1 MKMIDIHNHILMDI
15 DDGPQSITAMNDLLN
30 QAKNEGITDIVV
42 TPHHLHSKYNNYIQ
56 RVKDGI
62 KDLNENQDVQKLNI
76 NFYAGQ
82 EIRVTDRIIDDINN
96 GEIEGINN
104 SNYLLLEFPSNE
116 VPHYTRQLFYELQTM
131 GYIPIIAHPERNK
144 AIVRNLDLLYELING
159 GALSQLT
166 TSSLLGKFG
175 SNIRNASLKIIDN
188 NLAHFIASD
197 AHSATTRPFAM
208 KQLFKE
214 RKLKAYYE
222 EFENYLENGKLM
234 INNERISK
242 QIPTQDYKQ
251 KKWFGLF

>member
-1 MKMIDIHNHILMDI
+1 MIDMHNHILIDI
-15 DDGPQSITAMNDLLN
+15 DDGPQSLTAAIDLLK
-30 QAKNEGITDIVV
+30 QAKREGITDIIA
-42 TPHHLHSKYNNYIQ
+42 TPHHLHPKYSNDIHT
-56 RVKDGI
+56 VKEKI
-62 KDLNENQDVQKLNI
+62 NELKLNEEIRNLNI

-82 EIRVTDRIIDDINN
+82 EIRVTDRVIDDINN
-96 GEIEGINN
+96 GNIEGINN

-116 VPHYTRQLFYELQTM
+116 VPHYSKQLFYELQTM

-144 AIVRNLDLLYELING
+144 AIVQNLDLLFELING

-166 TSSLLGKFG
+166 TSSILGDLG
-175 SNIRNASLKIIDN
+175 SNVRRISLKIMDN

-197 AHSATTRPFAM
+197 AHSATTRPFVM

-214 RKLKAYYE
+214 RKLKTYCE
-222 EFENYLENGKLM
+222 TFEDYIENGNLIIK
-234 INNERISK
+234 NERVSK

>member
-1 MKMIDIHNHILMDI
+1 MIDMHNHILIDI
-15 DDGPQSITAMNDLLN
+15 DDGPQSLTAAIDLLK
-30 QAKNEGITDIVV
+30 QAKREGITDIIA
-42 TPHHLHSKYNNYIQ
+42 TPHHLHPKYSNDIHT
-56 RVKDGI
+56 VKKKI
-62 KDLNENQDVQKLNI
+62 NELKINEEIRNLNI

-82 EIRVTDRIIDDINN
+82 EIRVTDRVIDDINN
-96 GEIEGINN
+96 GNIEGINN

-116 VPHYTRQLFYELQTM
+116 VPHYSKQLFYELQTM

-144 AIVRNLDLLYELING
+144 AIVQNLDLLFELING

-166 TSSLLGKFG
+166 TSSILGDFG
-175 SNIRNASLKIIDN
+175 SNVRRISLKIMDN

-197 AHSATTRPFAM
+197 AHSATTRPFVM

-214 RKLKAYYE
+214 RKLKTYYE
-222 EFENYLENGKLM
+222 TFEDYIENGNLIIK
-234 INNERISK
+234 NERVSK

>member
-1 MKMIDIHNHILMDI
+1 
-15 DDGPQSITAMNDLLN
+15 
-30 QAKNEGITDIVV
+30 
-42 TPHHLHSKYNNYIQ
+42 
-56 RVKDGI
+56 
-62 KDLNENQDVQKLNI
+62 
-76 NFYAGQ
+76 
-82 EIRVTDRIIDDINN
+82 
-96 GEIEGINN
+96 
-104 SNYLLLEFPSNE
+104 
-116 VPHYTRQLFYELQTM
+116 M

-144 AIVRNLDLLYELING
+144 AIVQNLDLLYELING

-175 SNIRNASLKIIDN
+175 SKVRSASLKIIDN

-197 AHSATTRPFAM
+197 AHSATIRPFAM

-242 QIPTQDYKQ
+242 QVPTQEYKQ
-251 KKWFGLF
+251 KKWFGLFRKMNEGLRVKRFLRNCDFNTNHYRFANCYIFNIFRIFHIRTIF

>member
-1 MKMIDIHNHILMDI
+1 MIDMHNHILIDI
-15 DDGPQSITAMNDLLN
+15 DDGPQSLTAAIDLLK
-30 QAKNEGITDIVV
+30 QTKREGITDIIA
-42 TPHHLHSKYNNYIQ
+42 TPHHLHPKYSNDIHT
-56 RVKDGI
+56 VKEKI
-62 KDLNENQDVQKLNI
+62 NELKLNEEIRNLNI

-82 EIRVTDRIIDDINN
+82 EIRVTDRVIDDINN
-96 GEIEGINN
+96 GNIEGINN

-116 VPHYTRQLFYELQTM
+116 VPHYSKQLFYELQTM

-144 AIVRNLDLLYELING
+144 AIVQNLDLLFELING

-166 TSSLLGKFG
+166 TSSILGDLG
-175 SNIRNASLKIIDN
+175 SNVRRISLKIMDN

-197 AHSATTRPFAM
+197 AHSATTRPFVM

-214 RKLKAYYE
+214 RKLKTYYE
-222 EFENYLENGKLM
+222 TFEDYIENGNLIIK
-234 INNERISK
+234 NERVSK

>member
-1 MKMIDIHNHILMDI
+1 MIDIHNHILMDI
-15 DDGPQSITAMNDLLN
+15 DDGPQSITAMIDLLN
-30 QAKNEGITDIVV
+30 QAKSEGVNNIVV
-42 TPHHLHSKYNNYIQ
+42 TPHHLHPKYNNNIQ
-56 RVKDGI
+56 LVKEEI
-62 KDLNENQDVQKLNI
+62 KALKQNEDVRKLNI

-82 EIRVTDRIIDDINN
+82 EIRVTDKVIDDINYGN
-96 GEIEGINN
+96 IEGINN

-116 VPHYTRQLFYELQTM
+116 VPHYSKQLFYELQTM

-144 AIVRNLDLLYELING
+144 AIVQNLDLLYELING

-166 TSSLLGKFG
+166 TSSLLGDFG
-175 SNIRNASLKIIDN
+175 SNVKRTSLKIIDN

-197 AHSATTRPFAM
+197 AHSATTRPFIM

-222 EFENYLENGKLM
+222 EFENYLENGKLV

-242 QIPTQDYKQ
+242 QIPTQEYKQ

>member
-1 MKMIDIHNHILMDI
+1 MIDIHNHILMGI
-15 DDGPQSITAMNDLLN
+15 DDGPQSVTAMIDLLN
-30 QAKNEGITDIVV
+30 QAKSEGVNNIVV
-42 TPHHLHSKYNNYIQ
+42 TPHHLHPKYNNNIQ
-56 RVKDGI
+56 LVKEGI
-62 KDLNENQDVQKLNI
+62 KALKQNEDVRKLNI

-82 EIRVTDRIIDDINN
+82 EIRVTDRVIDDINN
-96 GEIEGINN
+96 GNIEGINN

-116 VPHYTRQLFYELQTM
+116 VPHYSKQLFYELQTM

-144 AIVRNLDLLYELING
+144 AIVQNLDLLYELING

-175 SNIRNASLKIIDN
+175 SNVRNASLKIIDN

>member
-1 MKMIDIHNHILMDI
+1 MIDIHNHILMGI
-15 DDGPQSITAMNDLLN
+15 DDGPQSVTAMIDLLN
-30 QAKNEGITDIVV
+30 QAKSEGVNNIVV
-42 TPHHLHSKYNNYIQ
+42 TPHHLHPKYNNNIQ
-56 RVKDGI
+56 HVRDKI
-62 KDLNENQDVQKLNI
+62 TELNAIEDVRKLNI

-82 EIRVTDRIIDDINN
+82 EIRVTDRVIDDINN
-96 GEIEGINN
+96 GNIEGINN

-116 VPHYTRQLFYELQTM
+116 VPHYSKQLFYELQTM

-144 AIVRNLDLLYELING
+144 AIVQNLDLLYELING

-166 TSSLLGKFG
+166 TSSLLGEFG
-175 SNIRNASLKIIDN
+175 SNVKRTSLKIIDN

-197 AHSATTRPFAM
+197 AHSATTRPFVM

-222 EFENYLENGKLM
+222 EFQNYLENGKLV
-234 INNERISK
+234 INKERISK
-242 QIPTQDYKQ
+242 QIPTQEYKQ

>member
-1 MKMIDIHNHILMDI
+1 MIDMHNHILIDI
-15 DDGPQSITAMNDLLN
+15 DDGPQSLTAAIDLLK
-30 QAKNEGITDIVV
+30 QAKREGITDIIA
-42 TPHHLHSKYNNYIQ
+42 TPHHLHPKYSNDIHT
-56 RVKDGI
+56 VKEKI
-62 KDLNENQDVQKLNI
+62 NELKLNEEIRNLNI

-82 EIRVTDRIIDDINN
+82 EIRVTDRVIDDINN
-96 GEIEGINN
+96 GNIEGINN

-116 VPHYTRQLFYELQTM
+116 VPHYSKQLFYELQTM

-144 AIVRNLDLLYELING
+144 AIVQNLDLLFELING

-166 TSSLLGKFG
+166 TSSILGDLG
-175 SNIRNASLKIIDN
+175 SNVRRISLKIMDN

-197 AHSATTRPFAM
+197 AHSATTRPFLM

-214 RKLKAYYE
+214 RKLKTYYE
-222 EFENYLENGKLM
+222 TFEDYIENGDLIIK
-234 INNERISK
+234 NERVSK

>member
-1 MKMIDIHNHILMDI
+1 MIDIHNHILMDI
-15 DDGPQSITAMNDLLN
+15 DDGPQSINAMIDLLN
-30 QAKNEGITDIVV
+30 QAKSEGINNIVV
-42 TPHHLHSKYNNYIQ
+42 TPHHLHPKYNNNIQ
-56 RVKDGI
+56 LVKEGI
-62 KDLNENQDVQKLNI
+62 KALKQNEDVRKLNI

-82 EIRVTDRIIDDINN
+82 EIRVTDRVIDDINN
-96 GEIEGINN
+96 GNIEGINN

-116 VPHYTRQLFYELQTM
+116 VPHYSKQLFYELQTM

-144 AIVRNLDLLYELING
+144 AIVQNLDLLYELING

-175 SNIRNASLKIIDN
+175 SNVRNASLKIIDN

>member
-1 MKMIDIHNHILMDI
+1 MIDIHNHILMDI
-15 DDGPQSITAMNDLLN
+15 DDGPQSINAMIDLLN
-30 QAKNEGITDIVV
+30 QAKSEGINNIVV
-42 TPHHLHSKYNNYIQ
+42 TPHHLHPKYNNNIQ
-56 RVKDGI
+56 LVKEEI
-62 KDLNENQDVQKLNI
+62 KALKQNEDVQKLNI

-82 EIRVTDRIIDDINN
+82 EIRITDRIIDDINN
-96 GEIEGINN
+96 GDIEGINN

-116 VPHYTRQLFYELQTM
+116 VPHYSQRLFYELQTM
-131 GYIPIIAHPERNK
+131 GFIPIIAHPERNK
-144 AIVRNLDLLYELING
+144 AIVQNLDLLYELING

-175 SNIRNASLKIIDN
+175 SNVRNASLKIIDN

-197 AHSATTRPFAM
+197 AHSATIRPFAM

>member
-1 MKMIDIHNHILMDI
+1 MIDIHNHILMDI
-15 DDGPQSITAMNDLLN
+15 DDGPQSINAIIDLLN
-30 QAKNEGITDIVV
+30 QAKSEGINNIVV
-42 TPHHLHSKYNNYIQ
+42 TPHHLHPKYNNNIQ
-56 RVKDGI
+56 LVKEEI
-62 KDLNENQDVQKLNI
+62 KALKQNEDVQKLNI

-82 EIRVTDRIIDDINN
+82 EIRVTDKVIDDINN
-96 GEIEGINN
+96 GNIEGINN
-104 SNYLLLEFPSNE
+104 SNYLLLELPSNE
-116 VPHYTRQLFYELQTM
+116 VPHYSKQLFYELQTM

-144 AIVRNLDLLYELING
+144 AIVQNLDLLYELING

-175 SNIRNASLKIIDN
+175 SNVRSASLKIINN

>member
-1 MKMIDIHNHILMDI
+1 MIDMHNHILIDI
-15 DDGPQSITAMNDLLN
+15 DDGPQSLTAAIDLLK
-30 QAKNEGITDIVV
+30 QAKREGITDIIA
-42 TPHHLHSKYNNYIQ
+42 TPHHLHPKYSNDIHT
-56 RVKDGI
+56 VKKKI
-62 KDLNENQDVQKLNI
+62 NELNINEEIRNLNI

-82 EIRVTDRIIDDINN
+82 EIRVTDRVIDDINN
-96 GEIEGINN
+96 GNIEGINN

-116 VPHYTRQLFYELQTM
+116 VPHYSKQLFYELQTM

-144 AIVRNLDLLYELING
+144 AIVQNLDLLFELING

-166 TSSLLGKFG
+166 TSSILGDFG
-175 SNIRNASLKIIDN
+175 SNVRRISLKIMDN

-197 AHSATTRPFAM
+197 AHSATTRPFVM

-214 RKLKAYYE
+214 RKLKTYYE
-222 EFENYLENGKLM
+222 TFEDYIENGNLIIK
-234 INNERISK
+234 NERVSK

>member
-1 MKMIDIHNHILMDI
+1 MIDIHNHILMDI
-15 DDGPQSITAMNDLLN
+15 DDGPQSINAMIDLLN
-30 QAKNEGITDIVV
+30 QAKSEGINNIVV
-42 TPHHLHSKYNNYIQ
+42 TPHHLHPKYNNNIQ
-56 RVKDGI
+56 LVKEEI
-62 KDLNENQDVQKLNI
+62 KSLKQNEDVQKLNI

-82 EIRVTDRIIDDINN
+82 EIRVTDKIIDDINN
-96 GEIEGINN
+96 GNIEGINN

-116 VPHYTRQLFYELQTM
+116 VPHYSKQLFYELQTM
-131 GYIPIIAHPERNK
+131 GYTPIIAHPERNK
-144 AIVRNLDLLYELING
+144 AIVQDLDLLYELING

-166 TSSLLGKFG
+166 TSSLLGGFG
-175 SNIRNASLKIIDN
+175 SNVRRTSLKIIDN

-214 RKLKAYYE
+214 RKLKTYYE
-222 EFENYLENGKLM
+222 EFQNYLENGKLM

-242 QIPTQDYKQ
+242 QIPTQEYKQ

>member
-1 MKMIDIHNHILMDI
+1 MIDIHNHILMDI
-15 DDGPQSITAMNDLLN
+15 DDGPQSINAMIDLLN
-30 QAKNEGITDIVV
+30 QAKSEGINNIVV
-42 TPHHLHSKYNNYIQ
+42 TPHHLHPKYNNNIQ
-56 RVKDGI
+56 LVKEEI
-62 KDLNENQDVQKLNI
+62 KALKQNEDVQKLNI

-82 EIRVTDRIIDDINN
+82 EIRVSDKVIDDINN
-96 GEIEGINN
+96 GNIEGINN

-116 VPHYTRQLFYELQTM
+116 VPHYSKQLFYELQTM

-144 AIVRNLDLLYELING
+144 AIVQNLDLLYELING

-197 AHSATTRPFAM
+197 AHSATTRPFVM
-208 KQLFKE
+208 KQLFEE

>member
-1 MKMIDIHNHILMDI
+1 MIDMHNHILINI
-15 DDGPQSITAMNDLLN
+15 DDGPQSLTAAIDLLK
-30 QAKNEGITDIVV
+30 QAKREGITDIIT
-42 TPHHLHSKYNNYIQ
+42 TPHHLHPKYSNDIHT
-56 RVKDGI
+56 VKEKI
-62 KDLNENQDVQKLNI
+62 NELKINEEIRNLNI

-82 EIRVTDRIIDDINN
+82 EIRVTDRVIDDINN
-96 GEIEGINN
+96 GNIEGINN

-116 VPHYTRQLFYELQTM
+116 VPHYSKQLFYELQTM

-144 AIVRNLDLLYELING
+144 AIVQNLDLLFELING

-166 TSSLLGKFG
+166 TSSILGDFG
-175 SNIRNASLKIIDN
+175 SNVRSISLKIMDN

-197 AHSATTRPFAM
+197 AHSATTRPFVM

-214 RKLKAYYE
+214 RKLKTYYE
-222 EFENYLENGKLM
+222 TFEDYIENGNLIIK
-234 INNERISK
+234 NERVSK

>member
-1 MKMIDIHNHILMDI
+1 MIDIHNHILMDI
-15 DDGPQSITAMNDLLN
+15 DDGPQSITAMIDLLN
-30 QAKNEGITDIVV
+30 QAKSEGVNNIVV
-42 TPHHLHSKYNNYIQ
+42 TPHHLHPKYNNNIQ
-56 RVKDGI
+56 LVKEGI
-62 KDLNENQDVQKLNI
+62 KALKQNEDVRKLNV

-82 EIRVTDRIIDDINN
+82 EIRVTDKVIDDINYGN
-96 GEIEGINN
+96 IEGINN

-116 VPHYTRQLFYELQTM
+116 VPHYSKQLFYELQTM

-144 AIVRNLDLLYELING
+144 AIVQNLDLLYELING

-166 TSSLLGKFG
+166 TSSLLGDFG
-175 SNIRNASLKIIDN
+175 SNVKRTSLKIIDN

-197 AHSATTRPFAM
+197 AHSATTRPFIM

-214 RKLKAYYE
+214 RKLKDYYE
-222 EFENYLENGKLM
+222 EFENYLENGKLV

-242 QIPTQDYKQ
+242 QIPTQEYKQ

>member
-1 MKMIDIHNHILMDI
+1 MIDMHNHILIDI
-15 DDGPQSITAMNDLLN
+15 DDGPQSLNSTIDLLK
-30 QAKNEGITDIVV
+30 QAESEGITDIVA
-42 TPHHLHSKYNNYIQ
+42 TPHHLHPKYSNNIQ
-56 RVKDGI
+56 LVKERI
-62 KDLNENQDVQKLNI
+62 TELNENKDIQKLNI

-82 EIRVTDRIIDDINN
+82 EIRVTDRVIDDLDN
-96 GEIEGINN
+96 GNIEGINN

-116 VPHYTRQLFYELQTM
+116 VPHYSKQLFYELQTM

-144 AIVRNLDLLYELING
+144 AIVQNLDLLFELING

-166 TSSLLGKFG
+166 ASSLLGDFG
-175 SNIRNASLKIIDN
+175 SNVRRVSFKIMDN

-197 AHSATTRPFAM
+197 AHSATTRPFVM

-222 EFENYLENGKLM
+222 EFEDYLENGKL
-234 INNERISK
+234 IIKNERVSK
-242 QIPTQDYKQ
+242 QMPTQDYKQ

>member
-1 MKMIDIHNHILMDI
+1 MIDIHNHILMDT
-15 DDGPQSITAMNDLLN
+15 DDGPQSINAMIDLLN
-30 QAKNEGITDIVV
+30 QAKSEGINNIVV
-42 TPHHLHSKYNNYIQ
+42 TPHHLHPKYNNNIQ
-56 RVKDGI
+56 LVKEEI
-62 KDLNENQDVQKLNI
+62 KALKQNEDVQKLNI

-82 EIRVTDRIIDDINN
+82 EIRVTDKVIDDINN
-96 GEIEGINN
+96 GNIEGINN

-116 VPHYTRQLFYELQTM
+116 VPHYTQRLFYELQTM

-144 AIVRNLDLLYELING
+144 AIVQNLDLLYELING

-166 TSSLLGKFG
+166 TSSLLGEFG
-175 SNIRNASLKIIDN
+175 SNVKRTSLKIIDN

-197 AHSATTRPFAM
+197 AHSATTRPFVM

-222 EFENYLENGKLM
+222 EFQNYLENGKLM